1 MGTTTVQLPGWL
13 TSQLNEVFWL
23 GLLGIW
29 GKGREGRGM
38 RCLWWLE
45 KHAGDP
51 QWSLGVISVSAKR
64 TPVALGKI
72 PELHYVSVFIS
83 SQWSGFLPGKLVV
96 RKQML
101 WGHLFRNWSSVW
113 HGQQKRASNQ
123 ERDLDHS
130 LSSSAGKAGDR
141 ASRRGMKET
150 AAKPFFPEDC
160 IAETAGEGPS

>member
-123 ERDLDHS
+123 ERDLHHS

-141 ASRRGMKET
+141 ASRRGMKL
-150 AAKPFFPEDC
+150 
-160 IAETAGEGPS
+160 SS